1 VAKWKYGL
9 YDAQGVSSWIKIK
22 NPAYTQIIGRDELF
36 ERKRPNG
43 ADASRKATKKRAAAV
58 AV

>member
-1 VAKWKYGL
+1 
-9 YDAQGVSSWIKIK
+9 VSSWIKIK

-36 ERKRPNG
+36 ERKKHNG
-43 ADASRKATKKRAAAV
+43 TDASRKAAKKGTAAV